1 MGSTLLIDAQSN
13 LEIAL
18 METLPLSL
26 ILQHII

>member
-1 MGSTLLIDAQSN
+1 MASILLIDVQSN